1 VADVPRCYCTVVFEA
16 DAKPVVDRSNC
27 RVHELDERIRA
38 DWDSIDSRHRMIT
51 ETLTELADRF
61 EKIAVGL
68 AVVRTGN
75 PVTIQRCD
83 AARGAW
89 LAAAGMAREATF
101 DKGAQRSATLD
112 GEVVRREITGG

>member
-1 VADVPRCYCTVVFEA
+1 MTPEHRCQCAVVFEA

-27 RVHELDERIRA
+27 RLHEPGERLRA
-38 DWDSIDSRHRMIT
+38 AWDSVDSRHQMIT

-68 AVVRTGN
+68 AVVREGN
-75 PVTIQRCD
+75 PVTVQRCD

-89 LAAAGMAREATF
+89 LAAAAMAREATF
-101 DKGAQRSATLD
+101 DKSAQRSAILD
-112 GEVVRREITGG
+112 GEVVRKAIVR